1 MYMYMY
7 MTAYL
12 PCMFFFFFA
21 LNHTILLP
29 LTPFVSKGY
38 RHIKLHTTEWEVI
51 EGATIF
57 VEVRIEDYVGPTPR
71 SKVDMSKHAFT
82 YMYMHIWYGT
92 RLID

>member
-1 MYMYMY
+1 MNG
-7 MTAYL
+7 AELSIHVHVHVHDCL
-12 PCMFFFFFA
+12 PTIHVFFA
-21 LNHTILLP
+21 LNHTILP

-82 YMYMHIWYGT
+82 YMYMHI
-92 RLID
+92 